1 MSCHICHAF
10 LHDFLL
16 TGIPDG
22 IPIQKDL
29 RKGTLP
35 RISWTF
41 THWIYRVFH
50 NLESQHLEK
59 AQTSASLIARRGRKE
74 IEYEYL
80 LSTATFN
87 FLKYEVP
94 WLQEEEEY
102 MTLLLMESGLL
113 KGKNTFR
120 LLSVVKDYLRY
131 TTIRAIYLLKQVHDD
146 HVNPKGL
153 MTNLDH
159 LVVKRQKEKEK
170 EKTLCDRDDY
180 QKEVLVEVSL
190 DEFDDLYN

>member
-16 TGIPDG
+16 TGVPDG

-29 RKGTLP
+29 RKSVLP
-35 RISWTF
+35 RVSWTLAD
-41 THWIYRVFH
+41 WIRRIIVK
-50 NLESQHLEK
+50 LEPHHFQK
-59 AQTSASLIARRGRKE
+59 AENSASMIAKRGRKE

-80 LSTATFN
+80 TSTATFN
-87 FLKYEVP
+87 FLKYEVA

-102 MTLLLMESGLL
+102 ITLLLMESGLL
-113 KGKNTFR
+113 KGKNAFR
-120 LLSVVKDYLRY
+120 LVSITKDYIRY
-131 TTIRAIYLLKQVHDD
+131 ITIRAISILKQLHED

-159 LVVKRQKEKEK
+159 ILSKKPRERKE
-170 EKTLCDRDDY
+170 TLSDKDDY
-180 QKEVLVEVSL
+180 QKEILKEVSL
-190 DEFDDLYN
+190 DEFDDLYT